1 MKTYRPLKSIV
12 LTMFIGGCSDA
23 AQFSNA
29 SAPNVINAE
38 RIINPEGSMVDPSA
52 DATAPGV
59 STNPSVAG
67 TTEDGTT
74 TVGGDGTSTG
84 SSGGGTGG
92 SKAGGGAGAA
102 GGSGGTGG
110 SGTGS
115 GSTGGNTSVAGSGSG
130 STSSNSPAAV
140 ATAVDKLKA
149 ACMSGVKKTMKQSI
163 HFPEVQHCT
172 WSANGNLGR
181 LDAHVQAIEGQKATI
196 ELPLNA
202 QLCELGIGSVATTIQ
217 YDDFMLLTLNN
228 QVLLSSNKDL
238 LQGLQADQAQSFAWD
253 FSKVRGKAI
262 NFDAAPYCLG
272 DASLCKVPVT
282 DVQGSFQFSID
293 PSSLGKVAAA
303 SPNKKNLEFALFATG
318 DNDDRD
324 CWHTAFTL
332 DFTLN
337 YVE

>member
-1 MKTYRPLKSIV
+1 M
-12 LTMFIGGCSDA
+12 G
-23 AQFSNA
+23 
-29 SAPNVINAE
+29 
-38 RIINPEGSMVDPSA
+38 
-52 DATAPGV
+52 
-59 STNPSVAG
+59 
-67 TTEDGTT
+67 
-74 TVGGDGTSTG
+74 
-84 SSGGGTGG
+84 
-92 SKAGGGAGAA
+92 GGGAGAA

-110 SGTGS
+110 SG
-115 GSTGGNTSVAGSGSG
+115 STGGHTSVAGASSGA
-130 STSSNSPAAV
+130 TASNSPAAV

-149 ACMSGVKKTMKQSI
+149 ACSSGVKKTMKQSI
-163 HFPEVQHCT
+163 YFPEVQHCT

-253 FSKVRGKAI
+253 FLKVRGKAI

-272 DASLCKVPVT
+272 DASLCKIPVT

-293 PSSLGKVAAA
+293 PNSLGKVAAA